1 MNHYQS
7 IGEVVASAAEST
19 SNRGRS
25 NLTVAVPVYNEAAT
39 VSRLLDRLYAEPTS
53 KEIVVVDDGST
64 DDSGALIA
72 EWMPKRE
79 SLNSQTTRIVH
90 LSHRANRGKGRAIR
104 TALEVAEGDYFLVQD
119 ADLELCPSAYQSLL
133 SPLTEG
139 EVDWVIGTRQAD
151 RRRFRT
157 AHRLGLALVNSM
169 VRLLYGYR
177 LSDAACC
184 YKVAETE
191 RVRAMQLQC
200 EGFEFCPE
208 FVAKAAR
215 LNLTVREVPV
225 QYTPRRTQEGKK
237 LRLVSDGLECLGTL
251 MRYRNWQPESGPPEA
266 SRENLTAS
274 KVSSH

>member
-53 KEIVVVDDGST
+53 KEIIVVDDGST

-104 TALEVAEGDYFLVQD
+104 TAHLSQSPGPA
-119 ADLELCPSAYQSLL
+119 SA
-133 SPLTEG
+133 
-139 EVDWVIGTRQAD
+139 RQWRD
-151 RRRFRT
+151 KSI
-157 AHRLGLALVNSM
+157 HG
-169 VRLLYGYR
+169 
-177 LSDAACC
+177 
-184 YKVAETE
+184 
-191 RVRAMQLQC
+191 
-200 EGFEFCPE
+200 
-208 FVAKAAR
+208 
-215 LNLTVREVPV
+215 
-225 QYTPRRTQEGKK
+225 
-237 LRLVSDGLECLGTL
+237 LRLHLKSNTATKNL
-251 MRYRNWQPESGPPEA
+251 EA
-266 SRENLTAS
+266 STLSQRQHRRDLTC
-274 KVSSH
+274 